1 MDIKT
6 ISLRSYPVVSKQ
18 NCELP
23 TKQSREVFYALPLL
37 VSDEIID
44 YMVIQ
49 PNNYRPTLTRQAPY
63 PIGTDRYA
71 IGKGTLIDI
80 WI

>member
-6 ISLRSYPVVSKQ
+6 ISLRSYSVVSKR
-18 NCELP
+18 NCGLP
-23 TKQSREVFYALPLL
+23 TKQSREVFYALPFL

-44 YMVIQ
+44 FVEVQ
-49 PNNYRPTLTRQAPY
+49 TNPPVLSRQTSY
-63 PIGTDRYA
+63 QKHTDRSA
-71 IGKGTLIDI
+71 TGKGTLINT